1 MKTDKV
7 IKKSEPAEK
16 NQEYVRASFA
26 LKSKIVDLISNGRIS
41 KNAAAKK
48 YNVSRS
54 SIDYWMTKFCTL
66 EQKDSTMSK
75 DKELKKVKQRIE
87 ELEFIKDFQQDL
99 IAEYEIE
106 TGDLKSKKY
115 LPEQLAK
122 EIEQKRK
129 KAQ

>member
-1 MKTDKV
+1 MKTEKDQKN
-7 IKKSEPAEK
+7 SEPAEK
-16 NQEYVRASFA
+16 KQDYVRASYA
-26 LKSKIVDLISNGRIS
+26 LKKKIVDLVSNGRIS

-54 SIDYWMTKFCTL
+54 SLDYWMNKFSNL
-66 EQKDSTMSK
+66 EEKETTMSK
-75 DKELKKVKQRIE
+75 DKELKKLRQRIE

-99 IAEYEIE
+99 IVEYEIE

>member
-1 MKTDKV
+1 MKTEKDQ
-7 IKKSEPAEK
+7 KKSEPAEK
-16 NQEYVRASFA
+16 IQDYVRASYA
-26 LKSKIVDLISNGRIS
+26 LKRKIVDLVSNGRIS

-54 SIDYWMTKFCTL
+54 SLDYWMKKMSTL
-66 EQKDSTMSK
+66 EQKETTMSK
-75 DKELKKVKQRIE
+75 DKELKKLRQRIE

-99 IAEYEIE
+99 IVEYEIE